1 MSATAPNGAA
11 ARKSQE
17 HPMPNP
23 PICIWFKRDLRIEDH
38 APLAQA
44 ALQGPLLPLYIIEPD
59 IIHAPDFDALHWQ
72 FIQEA
77 LHELNQQLTRLGQPL
92 IIRTGEATDVLESL
106 RQQTHFTQLRSHE
119 ETGNAITYAR
129 DKRVA
134 IWAKHHRINWQETP
148 QNGVVRNLKNRNGWA
163 ANWEKRIRQ
172 TPTPAPATIRPCPH
186 PILSEPIPHA
196 SDLQLTPAPR
206 QTHLTGGTKHGHL
219 WLDSFLDQRGMRYS
233 REMSSP
239 NTAFDSCSRLSPYI
253 SYGCL
258 SLRTITHAARNE
270 EKNQIQKG
278 STRSFLG
285 RLHWHCHFMQK
296 LEDEPRIEHHCFHP
310 LCDDLRADGN
320 NLAYYRAW
328 QNGETGYPFL
338 DACMRAL
345 KTRGWINFRMRAM
358 LVSFA
363 AYHLWLDWRLFKD
376 FLACQFIDYEPGIHL
391 SQIQMQSGVTG
402 INTLRIYN
410 PVKQGEDHDP
420 DGTFIRTWVPELA
433 QLDPPDIHRPW
444 EMPELLRLERGLQL
458 GRDYPHPIIDLKE
471 AVGHARAHFSTLR
484 KDPAFRAASQLV
496 LQKHGSR
503 KSAPRKKKPGLSA

>member
-1 MSATAPNGAA
+1 
-11 ARKSQE
+11 
-17 HPMPNP
+17 
-23 PICIWFKRDLRIEDH
+23 
-38 APLAQA
+38 
-44 ALQGPLLPLYIIEPD
+44 
-59 IIHAPDFDALHWQ
+59 
-72 FIQEA
+72 
-77 LHELNQQLTRLGQPL
+77 
-92 IIRTGEATDVLESL
+92 
-106 RQQTHFTQLRSHE
+106 
-119 ETGNAITYAR
+119 
-129 DKRVA
+129 
-134 IWAKHHRINWQETP
+134 
-148 QNGVVRNLKNRNGWA
+148 
-163 ANWEKRIRQ
+163 
-172 TPTPAPATIRPCPH
+172 
-186 PILSEPIPHA
+186 
-196 SDLQLTPAPR
+196 
-206 QTHLTGGTKHGHL
+206 
-219 WLDSFLDQRGMRYS
+219 MRYS

-484 KDPAFRAASQLV
+484 KDPAFRAASQHV